1 MTRAIR
7 CLALTQ
13 SVFAGMIFVNCAVAQ
28 PITLP
33 ARVSYAAKFVCGF
46 SQATT
51 TAPPSE
57 PAVKRGN
64 YATVINIHNPW
75 ATDVSIMK
83 KVALAAP
90 ERYPNTVLV
99 PPTKRFQDRLISDH
113 AMAVDCQ
120 EIVNLLTINGTPPA
134 GTFIE
139 GYVVIDSFFPTGATG
154 SADLDVVTVTSTAP
168 SPTTTVNSHEITPVV
183 GRKLPAGV
191 WPF

>member
-1 MTRAIR
+1 MNSAIR
-7 CLALTQ
+7 LALTQ
-13 SVFAGMIFVNCAVAQ
+13 SVLTGMIFVSCAVAQ
-28 PITLP
+28 PIQLP
-33 ARVSYAAKFVCGF
+33 ARVSYAAKFLCGL
-46 SQATT
+46 SQGAT

-90 ERYPNTVLV
+90 ERFPNTALV
-99 PPTKRFQDRLISDH
+99 PPTKRFQDRLPSDH
-113 AMAVDCQ
+113 AMSVDCQ
-120 EIVNLLTINGTPPA
+120 EIVNLLTLNGTPPA

-139 GYVVIDSFFPTGATG
+139 GYLVIDSFFPTGATG
-154 SADLDVVTVTSTAP
+154 SADLDVVAVTSTAP
-168 SPTTTVNSHEITPVV
+168 STTTSVNSHEIVTVP
-183 GRKLPAGV
+183 GRRLPAGT